1 MKRIYDVGNASRKEA
16 QEAVDKMLEE
26 YGSQNNKY
34 DDNVDIPIREEKIN
48 LGYGD
53 YYQGDWYEKDK
64 AKETNPER
72 DKNDIVLDSGV
83 VFADWNKFSMDELAD
98 YLEHKWQFM
107 SSGEALAI
115 MKMVDFYRENKNK

>member
-1 MKRIYDVGNASRKEA
+1 MKDKFGITQEEA
-16 QEAVDKMLEE
+16 HEMISKMMDD
-26 YGSQNNKY
+26 YHKN

-53 YYQGDWYEKDK
+53 AWYQPD
-64 AKETNPER
+64 PER

-83 VFADWNKFSMDELAD
+83 VFVDWNKFNMDELAD
-98 YLEHKWQFM
+98 YLESKWAIH

-115 MKMVDFYRENKNK
+115 MKMVDFYRRNKK